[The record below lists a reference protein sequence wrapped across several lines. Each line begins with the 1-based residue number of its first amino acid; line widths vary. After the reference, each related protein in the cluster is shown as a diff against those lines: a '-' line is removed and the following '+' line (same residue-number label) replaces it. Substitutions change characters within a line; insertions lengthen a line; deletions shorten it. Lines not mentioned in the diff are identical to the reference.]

1 MLIEYLQEK
10 YKANEPIFVSDID
23 LPVSD
28 TNLRQMF
35 KVLCDNG
42 KINRYD
48 KGIYYLKQ
56 KSRLNGGSGLSAG
69 EVAKYKY
76 ISRNN
81 KINGYYSGYTFA
93 NQMGLTT
100 QVPYTIEIV
109 SNQASAKCREVN
121 LKNQKIMLRKPR
133 TEVTKE
139 NYEILQLLDLLKD
152 FEVYV
157 DDDMSDA
164 SKRISAYVKKL
175 GIRKSD
181 LDKYIGFYPDKIY
194 KNIYETGVY
203 DAFTRG

>member
-1 MLIEYLQEK
+1 MKDFTLRKRFLDCKRGTCSLFKGFVMLVVLMLMTTSSAMAE
-10 YKANEPIFVSDID
+10 VID
-23 LPVSD
+23 GIRYMLDPVKKTATILP
-28 TNLRQMF
+28 Q
-35 KVLCDNG
+35 
-42 KINRYD
+42 
-48 KGIYYLKQ
+48 
-56 KSRLNGGSGLSAG
+56 
-69 EVAKYKY
+69 
-76 ISRNN
+76 
-81 KINGYYSGYTFA
+81 INGYYSGYTFA

-181 LDKYIGFYPDKIY
+181 IDKYIGFYPDKIY